1 MATSY
6 YRSVNLAHPV
16 PDLAQP
22 FHITSPPGTD
32 VWDKPPATHSFNAP
46 IIYCTTTCSSFKSA
60 RVTVSAKWTDKYDQ
74 GGLILVVNSTQGRK
88 WIKTGIEFEH
98 GHPNVSTVAKDR
110 WADWSLSR
118 LQGSEATLELGVES
132 GSIWVWLVHGEER
145 TPLREV
151 TFWAD
156 LPRDAECWVGVYAAK
171 PAPNGETEA
180 LTTGRLA
187 PMPVRSQRSARSAAE
202 PARAYDIPGFDFS
215 EVVSWRPG
223 KAIPVADLLSR
234 LQSLSNA
241 LRSYDEEHF
250 NPQIFAPL
258 ATDLSNP
265 NLLGHKDKGDV
276 FTVFINSILPA
287 MADPGNAYNAQHVY
301 ILQSLSESQ
310 SIVLLAD
317 VPEPDTLMTNLFT
330 HAFDV
335 FAPANNSGADS
346 QVSKTVEYHLK
357 NLLCTVVE
365 ESELPQDVTDVVL
378 SQFLRV
384 DLHRPAAR
392 PSKSNKAPPPDKC
405 QGNLLPKDYPTAYTL
420 AKAVC
425 TTCQEKMTAQISQ
438 YFNAIIVDAVSAIKS
453 TNHSAKRRPSALQ
466 DSDNEA
472 EDLEDLKK
480 AHRLLRELW
489 RACPD
494 VLVNVIPQVD
504 AELSADVPHLRQL
517 ATETLGDV
525 TAGIGIAG
533 LAATPRL
540 DPAAYPLPSLS
551 QPEAETTTGAS
562 PLLIPASPKPF
573 VAVHQ
578 STYENFLTRRNDK
591 SPAVRAAWATAVA
604 RILFTAAGGIGLS
617 EDDHSELLSG
627 YAQMLRDQDESV
639 RIAAIRG
646 LTLFTYRGIVTVIG
660 ADGGLSKSGS
670 VISTLTERFS
680 DRKHAVRVE
689 AISFAAQLWGTASK
703 DLEDGLDDVASV
715 LGDMPTRLLGSYYTN
730 DVNIHC
736 LLDKVL
742 YESIFPLSFPPIK
755 QSAGTGSSSRRKA
768 KDAEAGSHDN
778 ASPDADA
785 IRARRLLT
793 FVQALDART
802 KQVFFAMQNRQVQ
815 MSKAM
820 TVFLKACDDFNGGT
834 VKDDLDEA
842 KVEARLNAYIE
853 ALSKSFPDAS
863 KVSADLGKF
872 ARQNNRRDYQLIRFA
887 MSPESDHRT
896 MQKAIKEL
904 TKRIRDGPVTTQ
916 ALLDTLLQVLYRC
929 ALVIYN
935 RSHIPAIMQVS
946 HTNEHGLAAV
956 AHEMLKEISSR
967 NPEVLKTHI
976 QALCNELGDSPP
988 TATTAEDDGA
998 ADTLKACAHF
1008 ARRYPGE
1015 VDKDRKFMTALTKF
1029 ALYARSPR
1037 AAKHAVSVILTVTD
1051 RKEMYAK
1058 EILSKA
1064 LNEANPDSPN
1074 FLGQLAAVAQVCLLS
1089 SAAAA
1094 SKTEAILKLA
1104 VSDILQKNK
1113 SPPSTESAKPWE
1125 EPPSHETQ
1133 AKELALKI
1141 MVNRCRSEDD
1151 VGDAQEFEAT
1161 ASAVLKI
1168 LFQLIDKDGE
1178 LTSAKDTALCQRNR
1192 LRLAAA
1198 RLVLKLCSHKRR
1210 CEELVNP
1217 SMFNSLALI
1226 LINPPS
1232 AVRAGLVNQ
1241 LKKYLGQNRLN
1252 YRWLALL
1259 FLLAFEPDLDLKT
1272 STDKKVHQNVMETT
1286 FARLLSLMAHH
1297 PDYPD
1302 KGSDTFDEDLLDFSK
1317 YIIFYL
1323 VAVATENNLSLI
1335 FHIAQRIKQTRD
1347 NITTGRE
1354 DLSERLY
1361 VLSDLS
1367 QAVIRNYADMM
1378 PTSTR
1383 GAQLLETWP
1392 GKVPLPRSLFKAL
1405 PDHHTAQAVVEKNYL
1420 PEETALGLEKVIRDY
1435 VRSIKGGKQVVKR
1448 AVHVGD
1454 RKRKIRGRQKKK
1466 NARVAKAGKATTK
1479 KTKSATPLSKK
1490 AASASAKDAAPSS
1503 APSSSQSTRPRRTTR
1518 SAKG

>member
-1 MATSY
+1 
-6 YRSVNLAHPV
+6 
-16 PDLAQP
+16 
-22 FHITSPPGTD
+22 
-32 VWDKPPATHSFNAP
+32 
-46 IIYCTTTCSSFKSA
+46 
-60 RVTVSAKWTDKYDQ
+60 
-74 GGLILVVNSTQGRK
+74 
-88 WIKTGIEFEH
+88 
-98 GHPNVSTVAKDR
+98 
-110 WADWSLSR
+110 
-118 LQGSEATLELGVES
+118 
-132 GSIWVWLVHGEER
+132 
-145 TPLREV
+145 
-151 TFWAD
+151 
-156 LPRDAECWVGVYAAK
+156 
-171 PAPNGETEA
+171 
-180 LTTGRLA
+180 
-187 PMPVRSQRSARSAAE
+187 MPVRSQRSARSAAD
-202 PARAYDIPGFDFS
+202 PTRAYDIPGFDFS
-215 EVVSWRPG
+215 QAVSWRPG

-234 LQSLSNA
+234 LHSLSNA
-241 LRSYDEEHF
+241 LRSYEEEHF

-258 ATDLSNP
+258 ATNLSNP

-287 MADPGNAYNAQHVY
+287 LANPGNAYNAQHVY
-301 ILQSLSESQ
+301 IIQSLSESQ

-317 VPEPDTLMTNLFT
+317 VPEPDTLITNLFAHT
-330 HAFDV
+330 FDI

-384 DLHRPAAR
+384 DLCKPVE
-392 PSKSNKAPPPDKC
+392 PSSKSNKAPPQDKS
-405 QGNLLPKDYPTAYTL
+405 QGNLLPKDYPTAYNL

-438 YFNAIIVDAVSAIKS
+438 YFNAIIVDAVSTIKNTDHCTS
-453 TNHSAKRRPSALQ
+453 RRFSALQ
-466 DSDNEA
+466 DSDEDA

-494 VLVNVIPQVD
+494 VLVNVIPQID
-504 AELSADVPHLRQL
+504 AELSADAPHLRQL

-533 LAATPRL
+533 LAATPQL

-551 QPEAETTTGAS
+551 RPEPENTGTS

-578 STYENFLTRRNDK
+578 SAYENFLTRRNDK
-591 SPAVRAAWATAVA
+591 SPAVRGAWATAVA
-604 RILFTAAGGIGLS
+604 RILCTAAGGIGLS
-617 EDDHSELLSG
+617 ENDHSELLSG
-627 YAQMLRDQDESV
+627 YAQMMHDQDESV

-646 LTLFTYRGIVTVIG
+646 LTLFTYREMVTVIG

-689 AISFAAQLWGTASK
+689 AISFAARLWGTASK
-703 DLEDGLDDVASV
+703 DLEDGLEDVTSV
-715 LGDMPTRLLGSYYTN
+715 LGDMPTRLLGSYYIN
-730 DVNIHC
+730 DANIHC

-742 YESIFPLSFPPIK
+742 YESIFPLSFPPMK
-755 QSAGTGSSSRRKA
+755 QLAGPGSSSRRKT
-768 KDAEAGSHDN
+768 KDAEAGLQDN
-778 ASPDADA
+778 GSTDADA
-785 IRARRLLT
+785 LRARRILT

-842 KVEARLNAYIE
+842 KVEARLKAYIE

-863 KVSADLGKF
+863 RVSADLWKF
-872 ARQNNRRDYQLIRFA
+872 AGQNNRRDYQLIRFA

-916 ALLDTLLQVLYRC
+916 ALLDTVLQVLYRC

-935 RSHIPAIMQVS
+935 RSHIPAVMQVS

-988 TATTAEDDGA
+988 TATTVEDDGA

-1037 AAKHAVSVILTVTD
+1037 AAKHAVSIILTVTD

-1074 FLGQLAAVAQVCLLS
+1074 FLGQLAAIAQVCLLS

-1094 SKTEAILKLA
+1094 SETEAILKLA
-1104 VSDILQKNK
+1104 MTDILQKNK
-1113 SPPSTESAKPWE
+1113 SPSTESAKSWD

-1151 VGDAQEFEAT
+1151 VSDAQEFEAT

-1168 LFQLIDKDGE
+1168 LFQLINQDGE
-1178 LTSAKDTALCQRNR
+1178 LTSTKDTALSQRNR
-1192 LRLAAA
+1192 LRLVAA

-1226 LINPPS
+1226 IINPPS
-1232 AVRAGLVNQ
+1232 AVRVGLVNQ
-1241 LKKYLGQNRLN
+1241 LKKYLGQNQLN
-1252 YRWLALL
+1252 YRWLAVL
-1259 FLLAFEPDLDLKT
+1259 FLLAFELDFDLKT
-1272 STDKKVHQNVMETT
+1272 STVKWLRSRGQHLERRQQEAKSQDKKAHQNVMETM

-1302 KGSDTFDEDLLDFSK
+1302 KASDSFDDDLLDFSK

-1347 NITTGRE
+1347 NISGGE

-1392 GKVPLPRSLFKAL
+1392 GQVPLPRSLFKAL
-1405 PDHHTAQAVVEKNYL
+1405 PNHHTAQAVVEKNYL
-1420 PEETALGLEKVIRDY
+1420 PEDTASGLEKVIRDY

-1448 AVHVGD
+1448 AVPVGD
-1454 RKRKIRGRQKKK
+1454 RKRKSG
-1466 NARVAKAGKATTK
+1466 
-1479 KTKSATPLSKK
+1479 
-1490 AASASAKDAAPSS
+1490 AASNHEEKEAKLADPKNTKAEAKEQSRTHLGAAS
-1503 APSSSQSTRPRRTTR
+1503 
-1518 SAKG
+1518 